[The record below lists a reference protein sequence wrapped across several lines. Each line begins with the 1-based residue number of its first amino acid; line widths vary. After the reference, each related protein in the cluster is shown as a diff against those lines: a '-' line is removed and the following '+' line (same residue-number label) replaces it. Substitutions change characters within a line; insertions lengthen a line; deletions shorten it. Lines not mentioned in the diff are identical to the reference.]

1 MELPLLLLTISATV
15 VLITFLIASY
25 QDLRTRTVYTVT
37 WYPAAIICAICIIW
51 FWILKFSPE
60 ALPVLILSLLTA
72 ALMATFTF
80 FGLFGKADAK
90 AMILLSLAVPVTPFA
105 AYYFPSLAVSSIIN
119 AGVLVLLVSLVL
131 LLRNLIAKNKAP
143 FWLMISGMPVS
154 GEKITKYFGFISEKI
169 GRDKDGT
176 ITREFVRVTDTVT
189 ALKNGQSIRALREKP
204 EDYTKELALYAS
216 AGKIWISYGIPFMIP
231 LTIGYIFA
239 LFGFSLVDIVLS
251 LIL

>member
-1 MELPLLLLTISATV
+1 MDLPFILLSISALA
-15 VLITFLIASY
+15 VLVTFLVASY

-37 WYPAAIICAICIIW
+37 WYPAAIVCAICIIW
-51 FWILKFSPE
+51 FWILKFTPA
-60 ALPVLILSLLTA
+60 ALPILILSILIA
-72 ALMATFTF
+72 VLMAAFTF

-105 AYYFPSLAVSSIIN
+105 AYFFPSLAVSSVIN

-143 FWLMISGMPVS
+143 FWLIISGMPVS
-154 GEKITKYFGFISEKI
+154 GDKITKYFGFISEKI
-169 GRDKDGT
+169 SRDETGK
-176 ITREFVRVTDTVT
+176 ITREFVKVSDSVTS
-189 ALKNGQSIRALREKP
+189 LKNGLSIRALREKP
-204 EDYTKELALYAS
+204 EEYAEKLALYAD
-216 AGKIWISYGIPFMIP
+216 AGKIWITYGIPFMIP

-239 LFGFSLVDIVLS
+239 LFGFSLVDIILS

>member
-1 MELPLLLLTISATV
+1 MDLPFILLSISAIA
-15 VLITFLIASY
+15 VLVTFLIASY

-37 WYPAAIICAICIIW
+37 WYPAAIVCAVCVIW
-51 FWILKFSPE
+51 FWILKFTPT
-60 ALPVLILSLLTA
+60 ALPILLLSILIA
-72 ALMATFTF
+72 VLMAAFTF

-90 AMILLSLAVPVTPFA
+90 ALILLSLGVPVTPFA
-105 AYYFPSLAVSSIIN
+105 AYFFPSLAVSSVIN
-119 AGVLVLLVSLVL
+119 AGVLVLLISLVF

-143 FWLMISGMPVS
+143 FWLMISGVPVS

-169 GRDKDGT
+169 TQDKNGK
-176 ITREFVRVTDTVT
+176 ITREYVKVTDTVT
-189 ALKNGQSIRALREKP
+189 ALKNGLSIRALRENP
-204 EDYTKELALYAS
+204 ENYTKELALYAK

-239 LFGFSLVDIVLS
+239 LFGFSLVDIILS